1 FMDQIGIALLILV
14 LRILNNAVSTI
25 RIVFV
30 ARQRTLFAALL
41 AFIES
46 TIFAITVAY
55 VVNDLTN
62 PIMLG
67 AYSGGFAIG
76 SYVGMA
82 LERRLVRGFVT
93 VNAVLSNG
101 GHDLAVML
109 RDANYGVT
117 ETTGQGK
124 EGAVSMLRMIVDRR
138 DTNTLITLIREHQPQ
153 AFISVEEARTIRSGY
168 IAAHGR
174 RA

>member
-1 FMDQIGIALLILV
+1 MDQIGIALLILV